1 MLFAVLE
8 RVPKVSSDYHL
19 SNSPWAFSAQYLA
32 NLCGGVVALHVI
44 TSFSNFIP

>member
-1 MLFAVLE
+1 MLLAVLE
-8 RVPKVSSDYHL
+8 RVPKIASDYHL
-19 SNSPWAFSAQYLA
+19 PYSPWAFPAQYLA

>member
-1 MLFAVLE
+1 MLSAVLE

-19 SNSPWAFSAQYLA
+19 SNSPWTFPTQYLA
-32 NLCGGVVALHVI
+32 DLCGGVVALHVV